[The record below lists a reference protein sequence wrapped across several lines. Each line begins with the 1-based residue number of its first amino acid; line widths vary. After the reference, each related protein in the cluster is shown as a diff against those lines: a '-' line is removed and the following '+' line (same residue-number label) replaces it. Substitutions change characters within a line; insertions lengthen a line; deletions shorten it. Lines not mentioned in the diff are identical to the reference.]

1 MARYTTSVRSPL
13 DPEEAFAYMADLRNL
28 AIWDPG
34 VRRVVQVVGE
44 GPGPDAVFEVTVA
57 GVGRD
62 LTLRYET
69 VEYDAPGWFVV
80 RAVTSQLQSEDR
92 VSVAPVPGGC
102 VVTYDAELRLRGLFG
117 LADPALALAFR
128 RIGDR
133 AKDGLVRA
141 LEGTPVA

>member
-34 VRRVVQVVGE
+34 VRRVVQAVGE
-44 GPGPDAVFEVTVA
+44 GPGPDAVFEVTAA
-57 GVGRD
+57 GGRRD
-62 LTLRYET
+62 LTFRYET
-69 VEYDAPGWFVV
+69 VEYDAPGWFVI
-80 RAVTSQLQSEDR
+80 RAVTAQLVSEDR

-102 VVTYDAELRLRGLFG
+102 VVTYDAELRLRGVLG
-117 LADPALALAFR
+117 LGDPFLALAFR
-128 RIGDR
+128 RVGDR

>member
-13 DPEEAFAYMADLRNL
+13 SPEEAFAYMADLRNL

-44 GPGPDAVFEVTVA
+44 GPGPDAAFEVTV
-57 GVGRD
+57 GGRRD
-62 LTLRYET
+62 MLFRYET

-80 RAVTSQLQSEDR
+80 RAVTSQFESEDR
-92 VSVAPVPGGC
+92 VSVAPIPGGC
-102 VVTYDAELRLRGLFG
+102 VVTYDAELRLRGLLG
-117 LADPALALAFR
+117 LADPALGLAFR

-141 LEGTPVA
+141 LEGTSVA